1 MDYPL
6 VSHEQ
11 EQQRRRRR
19 GRPCAMERYHNERLQ
34 AQFSSLIS
42 QSSVDF
48 DSDFAKLN
56 IIPFITRRQRRARAN
71 DRERTR
77 MQALNEALDVLK
89 SCLPL
94 ELLLR
99 DFETENSLKQKKAAS
114 LASASAATTNNNKA
128 PSQGQ
133 CDTPATN
140 TNTQVIKLTKIDTLK
155 LASKYIAML
164 TRYLNGGGVGGC
176 GDLIEWY
183 SSGTM
188 TESSTESPLDSPGG
202 LVVGANYQNNINA
215 DFQADLSVNN
225 RIGYLAYPP
234 NANDYQHHYHSGFIQ
249 QTQNQSYH
257 HQENDQLN
265 SFYYKDEDTCTH

>member
-6 VSHEQ
+6 VSHKQ
-11 EQQRRRRR
+11 EQQRRRR

-114 LASASAATTNNNKA
+114 SASTSAATANNKTS
-128 PSQGQ
+128 SQDQ
-133 CDTPATN
+133 CDTTTTN
-140 TNTQVIKLTKIDTLK
+140 TNTQVVKLTKIDTLK

-164 TRYLNGGGVGGC
+164 TRCLNGGGVGGC
-176 GDLIEWY
+176 GDLVEWH

-188 TESSTESPLDSPGG
+188 TESSTTESPLDSPGG
-202 LVVGANYQNNINA
+202 LVVAANYQNNINA

-225 RIGYLAYPP
+225 RIGYQAYPTI
-234 NANDYQHHYHSGFIQ
+234 ANGYQNYHSGFIQ